1 MHWFRWK
8 SLAASPQLQLKLHSL
23 ERRIHYRFH
32 RPELLLNALK
42 HRSYL
47 DTSGEKRIQSNERL
61 EFLGDAVLN
70 LIVSEHFFKSKSGG
84 DEGTLTNIKSTIV
97 SGPVLA
103 TQARKIELGEY
114 ILLSE
119 NEARSG
125 GRDRDSILEDTFEA
139 LIGALYLDG
148 GLRAARKFVQRF
160 LISSTREIL
169 GEGNL
174 KNYKSELL
182 EYAQAHGL
190 EQPTYHVLEESGPDH
205 DKTYLIE
212 VRIGEE
218 ALGTGSGHTKKEAE
232 QQAAAEGMR
241 KAKSTSNS
249 PHGS

>member
-1 MHWFRWK
+1 MQ
-8 SLAASPQLQLKLHSL
+8 PQLRSELQSL
-23 ERRIHYRFH
+23 ERRIDYRFR

-42 HRSYL
+42 HRSYA

-61 EFLGDAVLN
+61 EFLGDAVLD
-70 LIVSEHFFKSKSGG
+70 LVVSEHYFKSKSGG
-84 DEGTLTNIKSTIV
+84 DEGALTGIKSTIV

-103 TQARKIELGEY
+103 AQARKIELGSY

-148 GLRAARKFVQRF
+148 GLKAARKFIQRF
-160 LISSTREIL
+160 LISSTKEIL
-169 GEGNL
+169 GEGSL
-174 KNYKSELL
+174 HNYKSELL

-212 VRIGEE
+212 VRIGED
-218 ALGTGSGHTKKEAE
+218 ALGTGSGRSKKEAE
-232 QQAAAEGMR
+232 QHAAAEGMR
-241 KAKSTSNS
+241 KTKLSNNS
-249 PHGS
+249 D

>member
-1 MHWFRWK
+1 LHWFRWK
-8 SLAASPQLQLKLHSL
+8 SLAASPQIRFKLQSL

-47 DTSGEKRIQSNERL
+47 DTSGENRIQSNERL
-61 EFLGDAVLN
+61 EFLGDSVLN

-84 DEGTLTNIKSTIV
+84 DEGALTNIKSTIV

-148 GLRAARKFVQRF
+148 GLRAASKFVQRF

-182 EYAQAHGL
+182 EYAQAQGL
-190 EQPTYHVLEESGPDH
+190 EQPTYHILEESGPDH
-205 DKTYLIE
+205 DKTYLVE
-212 VRIGEE
+212 VRIGEK

-232 QQAAAEGMR
+232 QQAAAEGIKR
-241 KAKSTSNS
+241 TKLSNNLD
-249 PHGS
+249 